1 MYIIIAGGG
10 FIGKT
15 LAKQLVEQKH
25 DVVVIESDV
34 EACEEIYAKYG
45 AVTIHGNLTD
55 LGVLESACIKRCD
68 VAVATTRHDSDN
80 LAFALLSKHHN
91 VSQIIVRMSDPRFED
106 IYKAVGVTN
115 IARGKEFVINQ
126 MLVNIEIPEL
136 RGVITLGD
144 IEMCI
149 YNLPEDAKCAGQKIM
164 DLTQQEGFP
173 QNINIACVFQD
184 PTCKFC
190 VAKGPTELQPKDRLF
205 ICGTRDDIR
214 KAIKFL
220 R

>member
-10 FIGKT
+10 FIGRT

-34 EACEEIYAKYG
+34 EACERIYSKYG
-45 AVTIHGNLTD
+45 AVTINGNLTD
-55 LGVLESACIKRCD
+55 LGVLESAGIERCE
-68 VAVATTRHDSDN
+68 VAVATTRQDSDN
-80 LAFALLSKHHN
+80 LAFALLAKHHN
-91 VSQIIVRMSDPRFED
+91 VPQIIVRMGDPRFED
-106 IYKAVGVTN
+106 IYKAAGVTN

-126 MLVNIEIPEL
+126 MMVNIEIPEL

-149 YNLPEDAKCAGQKIM
+149 YNLPEDAQCAGQKIM
-164 DLTQQEGFP
+164 DLVQQEGFP
-173 QNINIACVFQD
+173 QNINIACVYQD
-184 PTCKFC
+184 PTCNFC

-205 ICGTRDDIR
+205 ICGKREDIR